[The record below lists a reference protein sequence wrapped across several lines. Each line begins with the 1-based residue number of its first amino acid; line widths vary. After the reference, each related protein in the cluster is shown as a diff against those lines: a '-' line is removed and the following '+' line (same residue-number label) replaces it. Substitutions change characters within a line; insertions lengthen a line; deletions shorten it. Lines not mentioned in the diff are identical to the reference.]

1 MENSIKADEEK
12 RQRENSS
19 ATIHMTIEQRGETVD
34 MKDLHVVEI
43 DNKSPNTGLT
53 KIAPMNKVEMGQMFM
68 SGDHAVLINQRQS

>member
-1 MENSIKADEEK
+1 
-12 RQRENSS
+12 
-19 ATIHMTIEQRGETVD
+19 MTIEQRGETVD

-68 SGDHAVLINQRQS
+68 SGDHAVLIN